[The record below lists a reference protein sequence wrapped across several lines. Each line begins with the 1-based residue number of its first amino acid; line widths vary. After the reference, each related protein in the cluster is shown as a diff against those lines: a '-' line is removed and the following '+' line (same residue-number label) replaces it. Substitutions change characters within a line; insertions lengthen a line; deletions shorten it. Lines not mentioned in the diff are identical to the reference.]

1 MSMTW
6 TMVLVFHL
14 AARTWIYGTQTR
26 RASILEFCY
35 KGLQD
40 KISFAVTRSLTRMV
54 LLNLA
59 QFIQAGTR
67 EELFTYTS
75 RYAPL
80 KGRRNHL
87 SGPRN
92 SIFQILSMTRST
104 PNLLTAITARSTSQI
119 RRMESTQEPRP
130 MV

>member
-6 TMVLVFHL
+6 TMVLAFQL

-26 RASILEFCY
+26 RESIQKSCN

-40 KISFAVTRSLTRMV
+40 RISFAVTRSQTRMA
-54 LLNLA
+54 LLNSA
-59 QFIQAGTR
+59 HFIQAGTR
-67 EELFTYTS
+67 EELFTYMS
-75 RYAPL
+75 RYVPL
-80 KGRRNHL
+80 KGRREHL

-92 SIFQILSMTRST
+92 SIFQILSMSRST
-104 PNLLTAITARSTSQI
+104 PNLLTAITARLTSQMK
-119 RRMESTQEPRP
+119 RMGSTQEPRP

>member
-6 TMVLVFHL
+6 TMVLAFHL

-35 KGLQD
+35 KGLQNR
-40 KISFAVTRSLTRMV
+40 ISFAVTRSLTRMA
-54 LLNLA
+54 LLNSA

-67 EELFTYTS
+67 EELFTYMS
-75 RYAPL
+75 RYVPL
-80 KGRRNHL
+80 KGRGKHL

-92 SIFQILSMTRST
+92 SIFQILSMSRST
-104 PNLLTAITARSTSQI
+104 PNLHTAITARLRSLTKRTGS
-119 RRMESTQEPRP
+119 MQEPRP

>member
-6 TMVLVFHL
+6 TMVLAFHL

-26 RASILEFCY
+26 RASIREFCS

-40 KISFAVTRSLTRMV
+40 RISFAVTRSLTRMA

-67 EELFTYTS
+67 EELFTYMS
-75 RYAPL
+75 RCAPL
-80 KGRRNHL
+80 KEHRKYL

-92 SIFQILSMTRST
+92 SIYQILSMSRSI
-104 PNLLTAITARSTSQI
+104 PNLL
-119 RRMESTQEPRP
+119 
-130 MV
+130 